1 MTDNALKPGEDGRHI
16 TYCRI
21 CEALCGMAV
30 TVENGRITQIEA
42 DQDTVSS
49 SGFICTK
56 GPNMAGVVYDPDRI
70 LYPMKRTGGPGE
82 FSRVSWD
89 DALAD
94 ISARLS
100 SLKETWGG
108 EAIGAYVGNP
118 AAFAGMQYDWVL
130 SFLRSLDSTQNYTPS
145 AGDISAFCFAT
156 EAVIGPGFTI
166 PDLPHCDYLLIVGAN
181 PLESHTS
188 LLHAPRIREDLD
200 AIAGRGNVVVVD
212 PRATKTAKR
221 YTHQPIQPNSDVYF
235 MAGLLKTVFDESL
248 VDEAFVAAEVVGA
261 DELAK
266 VLSQLSME
274 DCATECGVPVADI
287 QRIAREFSA
296 HERAAC
302 YSRLGISRAS
312 YGALTNL
319 LLLALNIVTGKFGRR
334 GCSFM
339 GLNPYLPEGFSN
351 RGAEN
356 SHGKQRTRTGNLP
369 AVGGHLPATVMADE
383 ILHPGEDR
391 LRALLVSAGN
401 PVLSFP
407 NGTRL
412 EEALQTLDLLVS
424 LDLYITETNQYA
436 DYILPA
442 TSFFERA
449 DVPVFSITTMP
460 RPALHWTPAVIEPL
474 GECREEQHVFM
485 EISRRMGLPNPIAMT
500 LLPEDMWEEHR
511 DSDQLELLDRAIR
524 LGMFGDQFGDRP
536 GGLSLDLARQHP
548 HGVPIEDF
556 DAYQEWRRHA
566 RHPEGKLDLWNDTI
580 AGDFQRLRDEG
591 LRLKPGQDQLRLFG
605 RRSVRNI
612 NSWMHNVGDL
622 VKGDAGSPALFM
634 HPDDASARAIE
645 DGQLVSVAGKHR
657 AVNCQVRLTPD
668 VVPGSVCYPHGWGHG
683 GASNWAVAKQTRGVN
698 INDIISSDVEDLD
711 PLTGSPVFDGFP
723 VTITTVAENTARA

>member
-1 MTDNALKPGEDGRHI
+1 
-16 TYCRI
+16 
-21 CEALCGMAV
+21 MAV
-30 TVENGRITQIEA
+30 TVEDGRITQVEA
-42 DQDTVSS
+42 DPDNVSS
-49 SGFICTK
+49 RGFICTK
-56 GPNMAGVVYDPDRI
+56 GPNMAGVVYDPERV

-82 FSRVSWD
+82 FTRCSWD
-89 DALAD
+89 EALDD

-100 SLKETWGG
+100 SIKDEWGG

-130 SFLRSLDSTQNYTPS
+130 SFLRSLGSTQNFTPS
-145 AGDISAFCFAT
+145 AADISAVCFAT
-156 EAVIGPGFTI
+156 EAVIGPGFPI

-188 LLHAPRIREDLD
+188 LLHAPRVREDLD
-200 AIAGRGNVVVVD
+200 AIADRGAVVVVD

-248 VDEAFVAAEVVGA
+248 VDEEFIAADVAGA
-261 DELAK
+261 DRLAAALGEFSLEK
-266 VLSQLSME
+266 
-274 DCATECGVPVADI
+274 CAGECGIPIADI
-287 QRIAREFSA
+287 QRIARDFA
-296 HERAAC
+296 GHERAAC

-312 YGALTNL
+312 YGALTNVF
-319 LLLALNIVTGKFGRR
+319 LLALNIVTGKFGRK

-339 GLNPYLPEGFSN
+339 GLNPFIPEGFSN

-369 AVGGHLPATVMADE
+369 AVGGHLPTTVMADE
-383 ILHPGEDR
+383 ILHPGEDH

-412 EEALQTLDLLVS
+412 EEALQTLDLLVG
-424 LDLYITETNQYA
+424 LDLYINETNQYA

-442 TSFFERA
+442 TTFFERA

-460 RPALHWTPAVIEPL
+460 RPAMHYTPAVIEPL
-474 GECREEQHVFM
+474 GESREEQHVFM
-485 EISRRMGLPNPIAMT
+485 EIAKRMGLPNPMAMT
-500 LLPEDMWEEHR
+500 LLPEELWEEHR
-511 DSDQLELLDRAIR
+511 DSDQLSLLDRAMR
-524 LGMFGDQFGDRP
+524 AGMFGDQFGERP
-536 GGLSLDLARQHP
+536 GGLSIDLLRQHP
-548 HGVPIEDF
+548 HGLKIEDF
-556 DAYQEWRRHA
+556 DAYPEWRRHA
-566 RHPEGKLDLWNDTI
+566 RHPEGKLELWNDTI
-580 AGDFQRLRDEG
+580 AGEIRRLRQEG
-591 LRLKPGQDQLRLFG
+591 LRLKPDEGQLRLFG

-612 NSWMHNVGDL
+612 NSWMHNIGDL

-634 HPDDASARAIE
+634 HPDDASARDIE
-645 DGQLVSVAGKHR
+645 DGQLVEVAGKYR
-657 AVNCQVRLTPD
+657 AVNCRVKLTSD

-683 GASNWAVAKQTRGVN
+683 GAANWSTANQTRGVN

-711 PLTGSPVFDGFP
+711 PMTGSPLMDGFP
-723 VTITTVAENTARA
+723 VTVSAA